1 MIDDTLIALEQKVIN
16 LQQQLEHTNKIL
28 GDVTQQRDNFKTQ
41 VESIANLAKENED
54 LSKKLQD

>member
-28 GDVTQQRDNFKTQ
+28 GDVTQQRDNLKTQ
-41 VESIANLAKENED
+41 VESIANLAKESED

>member
-1 MIDDTLIALEQKVIN
+1 MIDDSLIALEQKVIN

-54 LSKKLQD
+54 L